1 MIYVTGDLHGNIDL
15 PKLDLFWEKTGKN
28 LTRSDYM
35 IILGDFGMIWSADT
49 QYGYFGDM
57 VRIHEYFEEKYP
69 WTTLFIDGN
78 HENFVHLKKFR
89 KKEWNGGTVSFLT
102 EHCIWLRRGQIYTI
116 DGSTFLTIGGADSI
130 DKAWRTPLI
139 SWWKDEAIT
148 RRDINTAKKN
158 LALHGNKVDYILT
171 HCAPTFIHHIIA
183 RQEKYNDNH
192 HGCKPD
198 SKNEA
203 LLQEIDEATDF
214 KKWYFGHYHIDRTF
228 ENGKYEC
235 LYRTVK
241 PLK

>member
-1 MIYVTGDLHGNIDL
+1 
-15 PKLDLFWEKTGKN
+15 
-28 LTRSDYM
+28 
-35 IILGDFGMIWSADT
+35 
-49 QYGYFGDM
+49 M